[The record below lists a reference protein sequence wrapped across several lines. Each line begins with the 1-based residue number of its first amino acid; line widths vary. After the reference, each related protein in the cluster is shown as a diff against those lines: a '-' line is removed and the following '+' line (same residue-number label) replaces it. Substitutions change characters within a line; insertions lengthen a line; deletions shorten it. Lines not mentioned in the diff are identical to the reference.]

1 MDGETD
7 REIDKSNRIVNRW
20 ELVVLSLNKQLQ
32 AQPQA
37 QPQSQC
43 YLGYVEVERVREMR
57 GR

>member
-1 MDGETD
+1 M
-7 REIDKSNRIVNRW
+7 NRW
-20 ELVVLSLNKQLQ
+20 ELVVLSLNKQLQAQ